1 MKIKIVVIFFC
12 LMPSIAGAFTIEKA
26 YEYCKPYAQNGFNLS
41 PQAMGQSLTCKVYFT
56 SIFDT
61 ATLNCQAFKIIGE
74 SGVSV
79 PDIIKGLN
87 SGSLPSPNALI
98 QEFLNEAEANPQ
110 IWDNPVQL
118 ITSGIIQRYDCK

>member
-1 MKIKIVVIFFC
+1 
-12 LMPSIAGAFTIEKA
+12 MPNIAGALTIETA
-26 YEYCKPYAQNGFNLS
+26 YEYCKPYAVNGFNLS

-61 ATLNCQAFKIIGE
+61 ATLNCQALRIIEE

-79 PDIIKGLN
+79 PDIIKGLY
-87 SGSLPSPNALI
+87 SGSLPSPKALI

-118 ITSGIIQRYDCK
+118 ITSGIIQRYDCR